1 MKRKILILLS
11 ALIIMFALPV
21 IANAQIIDSGECGAN
36 GNNVTWELDDKGTL
50 TISGTGE
57 MDDYEIGHY
66 SPWLN
71 NKKISKLVVNSG
83 VTSIGMEAFRDCS
96 NLNTITIANTVIDI
110 GYKAFEG
117 TEWYNNIC
125 ENTPDGN
132 IYLNNILYEYIGTH
146 PNGTFTVK
154 KGTVAIADYLFC
166 NPYSAGS
173 GESNLYEVELPDSI
187 VNIGEGAFSYCSN
200 LKKINLP
207 EGLIKISGRLF
218 SHCNHLT
225 DINIPDSVTSIGE
238 MAFYGCDG
246 LKSVYI
252 PKNVKSIGN
261 QTFGICGSLNINVAE
276 DNHNYSDIN
285 GVLFNKD
292 KTEIIAYAKD
302 NMQPEFT
309 IPSNVTSIGAY
320 AFCNCRGLTN
330 IYIPNSVESIGS
342 YAFSSCENLTNVTI
356 PDGAI
361 SIGEGAFYYCTSLTN
376 IYIPNSIKS
385 IGEMAFYFCESL
397 TNITI
402 PDGVTNIGDYAFDF
416 CKSLTSITIPDSVTG
431 IGELAFYGCDSLSDV
446 YYGGSETDW
455 KNIEIGERN
464 ECLLNATIH
473 YNYVEYDPITPAALT
488 VTPSGNAYTL
498 TAETDYDGDA
508 YAAAYDAE
516 GALISV
522 VSKPFADGTATVTPN
537 IAGAAKI
544 KFFVWTNTVQPVALA
559 EEITLN

>member
-238 MAFYGCDG
+238 MAFY
-246 LKSVYI
+246 
-252 PKNVKSIGN
+252 
-261 QTFGICGSLNINVAE
+261 
-276 DNHNYSDIN
+276 
-285 GVLFNKD
+285 
-292 KTEIIAYAKD
+292 
-302 NMQPEFT
+302 
-309 IPSNVTSIGAY
+309 
-320 AFCNCRGLTN
+320 
-330 IYIPNSVESIGS
+330 
-342 YAFSSCENLTNVTI
+342 
-356 PDGAI
+356 
-361 SIGEGAFYYCTSLTN
+361 
-376 IYIPNSIKS
+376 
-385 IGEMAFYFCESL
+385 FCESL